1 MEVGNIGDWAWE
13 LKETGRKLVPSN
25 PEAIASVEH
34 TAGQAEVA
42 SFSNLEHSMV
52 AGIDKHCS
60 RVPGMKVDL

>member
-25 PEAIASVEH
+25 PEATAGVEH
-34 TAGQAEVA
+34 IVGDAEVA

-52 AGIDKHCS
+52 TGIDKHYS
-60 RVPGMKVDL
+60 RVLGMKVGL